1 MSMRREELEELAA
14 RIARELVAERLPD
27 EEMTLEQMEE
37 ALAEVKR
44 ELGERLQRAWIERQ
58 EPQSESRPACG
69 RCGARARFVEW
80 RARLLV
86 TRHGE
91 CTFPRRYYHC
101 AACREG
107 FAPLDRRLGLDGH
120 ATSPRVRVWAAEL
133 GSEGA
138 FLQGLQRLTTFTD
151 VRISESTL
159 TRLAVEVGGRLR
171 HAELAE
177 ADQILAGEAIPRRTS
192 WRPERL
198 YLSLDGAMAPL
209 REAWRRDGSLG
220 ELQCCWG
227 ECKTA
232 VCYETRLDA
241 RGKPVVARR
250 QYTATLEPV
259 STFER
264 LVAALAYHCG
274 SDQAKEKAVLADGQ
288 AYNWRIAE
296 ELFPEARQILDW
308 YHASEH
314 LHQVARICLGE
325 EGEAAKHWVLAR
337 QAELMR
343 DAVAVVSQAIR
354 ALPAPSEEA
363 AGVREA
369 TWSYVEH
376 NAERMRYGTFVKAGF
391 QIASGVM
398 EAACKTVV
406 HQRLD
411 QSGMHWR
418 RETAEAVVAL
428 RANQL
433 SGRTRDLRPFCV
445 DWS

>member
-1 MSMRREELEELAA
+1 MSNRREELQELAA
-14 RIARELVAERLPD
+14 RLARELVAERFPD
-27 EEMTLEQMEE
+27 QEMTLEQMEE

-44 ELGERLQRAWIERQ
+44 ELGERLQRAWVEQ
-58 EPQSESRPACG
+58 QAPKAESRPACRG
-69 RCGARARFVEW
+69 CGGRARFVEW
-80 RARLLV
+80 RTRLLV

-91 CTFPRRYYHC
+91 CAFTRRYYHC

-120 ATSPRVRVWAAEL
+120 ATSPKVRVWAAEL

-138 FLQGLQRLTTFTD
+138 FLQGLQRLTTFTE

-171 HAELAE
+171 AEELAE
-177 ADQILAGEAIPRRTS
+177 ADRILAGEAVPRRTT

-198 YLSLDGAMAPL
+198 YISLDGTMAPL
-209 REAWRRDGSLG
+209 REAWKRDGSLG
-220 ELQCCWG
+220 TLQCRYG

-241 RGKPVVARR
+241 HGKPVVARR

-274 SDQAKEKAVLADGQ
+274 SDRAKKQAVLADGQ
-288 AYNWRIAE
+288 TYNWRIAA
-296 ELFPEARQILDW
+296 ELFPEALQILDF

-314 LHQVARICLGE
+314 LHAVARVCLGE
-325 EGEAAKHWVLAR
+325 EGEAAKQWVSAR

-343 DAVAVVSQAIR
+343 DAVEAVRHAILL
-354 ALPAPSEEA
+354 LPAPTEEA
-363 AGVREA
+363 EAVRAATAG
-369 TWSYVEH
+369 YVEH
-376 NAERMRYGTFVKAGF
+376 NAERMRYGTFVKAGY

-428 RANQL
+428 RANRL
-433 SGRTRDLRPFCV
+433 SDQPRDLRPYCV
-445 DWS
+445 GWS